1 MMSVLLSIENAFASL
16 IHVFTKYSGMFG
28 EAMLMTLLLSVGT
41 VMCSIIL
48 GSLVAFMKISKRKIP
63 RALATA
69 YVAFI
74 RGTPLLVQIYIVF
87 YGLPMLGIHLPS
99 VSFMGASLDR
109 FLSGLVALVINST
122 AYVCEIVR
130 GGIQSIDEGQMEAAR
145 SIGFNKRQSMLYIVM
160 PQAFKNILP
169 AIGNEV
175 VAIIKESSQV
185 SVIGLAELMYTTN
198 TIRAISFRSFEPL
211 IIVSVLYFILTA
223 AISFIVKKVEAR
235 LAVSN
240 RSKD

>member
-1 MMSVLLSIENAFASL
+1 MASFFLGVESAFASL

-28 EAMLMTLLLSVGT
+28 EAALLTVMLSVLT
-41 VMCSIIL
+41 VMCSIVL
-48 GSLVAFMKISKRKIP
+48 GSLVAFMKISKHKIP
-63 RALATA
+63 KALATA

-74 RGTPLLVQIYIVF
+74 RGTPILVQIYIVF
-87 YGLPMLGIHLPS
+87 YGLPMLGVHLPS
-99 VSFMGASLDR
+99 VSFMGATFDR
-109 FLSGLVALVINST
+109 FLSGLLALVLNST

-130 GGIQSIDEGQMEAAR
+130 GGILSIDEGQMEAAR
-145 SIGFNKRQSMLYIVM
+145 SIGFNKRQSMLYIVL

-169 AIGNEV
+169 SIGNEV
-175 VAIIKESSQV
+175 IAVIKESSQV

-211 IIVSVLYFILTA
+211 IIVSLIYFILTA
-223 AISFIVKKVEAR
+223 FIAFLIKKLEAR

-240 RSKD
+240 RSKN